1 MHARRAVLT
10 TAAACVI
17 ALAGWAPMAAASDEV
32 DCTGSQGCT
41 IVLKKDATPG
51 SARVGAQPAANPAP
65 APPDNPS
72 AAGESGS
79 GSVAGSIGGGP
90 ILPGCGS
97 AAAGAA
103 SAASAAAAGPWGTGG
118 FAPRGLPGPARV
130 APPAGAP
137 AAAAAAPPAVTPG
150 QVAQMAV
157 AQLTLDAPAISMAP
171 RQGTQTYVGL
181 PTWFWAFDGKVPLRS
196 ATAALDGIRVT
207 ATATID
213 RFMLRFNNREHG
225 VVSCAGVGTVFVV
238 APQVRPSPT
247 CGYVFAHPG
256 DYTVTAEAR
265 WSISWDGAISG
276 SNTIMR
282 TATAPIHVGEIQV
295 LVTG

>member
-1 MHARRAVLT
+1 MHTRRPALIFAVASLIVLT
-10 TAAACVI
+10 
-17 ALAGWAPMAAASDEV
+17 GWAPTAIADEV
-32 DCTGSQGCT
+32 VCDAQGCK

-51 SARVGAQPAANPAP
+51 STWAA
-65 APPDNPS
+65 APPPANAAS
-72 AAGESGS
+72 AAAGSPSDPGGSSNSGS
-79 GSVAGSIGGGP
+79 GGGSSGGGP
-90 ILPGCGS
+90 RVPTCGS
-97 AAAGAA
+97 AAADAA
-103 SAASAAAAGPWGTGG
+103 SAASAAAAGAYGTGG
-118 FAPRGLPGPARV
+118 FALCAPPAPAR
-130 APPAGAP
+130 AATPAGAP

-181 PTWFWAFDGKVPLRS
+181 PTWFWAWDGRVPTRS
-196 ATAALDGIRVT
+196 ATASLDGITVT
-207 ATATID
+207 AQATID
-213 RFMLRFNNREHG
+213 RFTLRFNDREHG
-225 VVSCAGVGTVFVV
+225 VASCAGVGTVFVV

-256 DYTVTAEAR
+256 DYTVTAEAH
-265 WSISWDGAISG
+265 WGIAWNGAISG
-276 SNTIMR
+276 ATAMVR